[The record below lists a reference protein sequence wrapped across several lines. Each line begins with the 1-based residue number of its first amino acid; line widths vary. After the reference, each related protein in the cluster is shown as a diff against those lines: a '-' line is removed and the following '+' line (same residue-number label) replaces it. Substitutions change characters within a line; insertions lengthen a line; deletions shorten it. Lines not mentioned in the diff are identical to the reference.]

1 MQQSNSRQPYKL
13 TATASSVACANR
25 DTHGV
30 YTCVPRSAHARVAK
44 TLLQRASK
52 VGARAMTHASNRL
65 QAHPNAWPFESGWAT
80 DATSVQPGCTAAP
93 ARRPH
98 ASATTRP
105 SDRPPANDTQPT
117 GSERHAARDASDSDA
132 RDRPEQRA
140 ISWWRPS
147 EPTTGVTAA
156 SDRRPSRAAE
166 GNCGRLWASAHHAT
180 SFRQLPASRKGNG
193 SIGHHYEARPL
204 QLTTPKGGAAR
215 SKPRC
220 VPNPLLLFRVA
231 ASYICRRIL
240 EN

>member
-166 GNCGRLWASAHHAT
+166 GNCGRLWADAQHAT
-180 SFRQLPASRKGNG
+180 GFQTAASLPKRKRVHRPSLRGAPASIDDAKRR
-193 SIGHHYEARPL
+193 SREIEAEMRAKSVVVVP
-204 QLTTPKGGAAR
+204 GGGFIYM
-215 SKPRC
+215 S
-220 VPNPLLLFRVA
+220 
-231 ASYICRRIL
+231 SHS
-240 EN
+240 